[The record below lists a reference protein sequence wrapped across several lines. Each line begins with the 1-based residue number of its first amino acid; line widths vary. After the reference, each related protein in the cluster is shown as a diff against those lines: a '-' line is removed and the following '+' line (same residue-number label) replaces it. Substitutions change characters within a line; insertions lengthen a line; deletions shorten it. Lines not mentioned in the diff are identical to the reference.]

1 LRRGGH
7 CSLEK
12 GECVSNIR
20 LEIIC
25 NICVFEV
32 DDFYHLLE
40 GYQSPSPPTSISYF
54 LSLFFLL
61 NYFFPLLST
70 FCFIFTLFSSHIS
83 LYFFLS
89 CGELSA
95 GSDSRE
101 EEESFYK
108 KRKSQLNVIF
118 SVLGTPVEV
127 TSEHNLM
134 NNGKYDST
142 RKAL

>member
-1 LRRGGH
+1 LKVINLPLPLPP
-7 CSLEK
+7 SL
-12 GECVSNIR
+12 
-20 LEIIC
+20 
-25 NICVFEV
+25 
-32 DDFYHLLE
+32 
-40 GYQSPSPPTSISYF
+40 TSY
-54 LSLFFLL
+54 LFFSYETISFHSCLPSVL
-61 NYFFPLLST
+61 F
-70 FCFIFTLFSSHIS
+70 FTLFSSHIS